1 MALFVQTSGTHS
13 TNSASFVPIPGLRI
27 ALPQGVNTLA
37 LIILNLPLP
46 FAQGSNF
53 PGGNVGIS
61 IDGAVSP
68 VVGGFTYSEQVP
80 PLNGRVPTTLVVGVP
95 LTIRWQI
102 IEAVWSGVR
111 GSTVTIDSP
120 ATLSAILG

>member
-13 TNSASFVPIPGLRI
+13 TNFASFVPIPGLSI
-27 ALPQGVNTLA
+27 ALPQGVDTLA

-46 FAQGSNF
+46 FAQGNNF

-68 VVGGFTYSEQVP
+68 VVGWFTYSEQVP

>member
-13 TNSASFVPIPGLRI
+13 TNSASFVPIPGLSI
-27 ALPQGVNTLA
+27 ALPQGVDTLA
-37 LIILNLPLP
+37 LIILNLPFP
-46 FAQGSNF
+46 FAQGNNF

-61 IDGAVSP
+61 INGAVSP

-95 LTIRWQI
+95 LTIRRQI